1 MCRQS
6 HPLRIPPQFLQPVM
20 ATNIGAEDV
29 DHDITEIHQNPVR
42 GRGALN
48 AEGRD
53 TLAGKHAV
61 DVVGDSPDLPLGF
74 TGAQDQ
80 IIGDGGQLGDREDQ
94 DVVRFLLE
102 RRPGDGKS
110 FRL

>member
-1 MCRQS
+1 M
-6 HPLRIPPQFLQPVM
+6 V
-20 ATNIGAEDV
+20 TNVGAENV
-29 DHDITEIHQNPVR
+29 DHDITEIHQYPIP

-48 AEGRD
+48 AEGRNA
-53 TLAGKHAV
+53 LAGKHAV

-102 RRPGDGKS
+102 RRPGDGKG

>member
-1 MCRQS
+1 MT
-6 HPLRIPPQFLQPVM
+6 
-20 ATNIGAEDV
+20 TNIAPEHV
-29 DHDITEIHQNPVR
+29 DHDIAEIHQNPIR

-61 DVVGDSPDLPLGF
+61 DVVGDGPDLPLGF

-94 DVVRFLLE
+94 DVVRFLLDG
-102 RRPGDGKS
+102 RPGDGKG